1 MQRVG
6 IEESHESNNTIRDR
20 GHCVGAV
27 FEGSFKDA
35 AATRDAKTKRVSN
48 FVLFIMRIKS

>member
-1 MQRVG
+1 
-6 IEESHESNNTIRDR
+6 
-20 GHCVGAV
+20 V